1 MNRDKF
7 IDAIIEEINSL
18 DNEYM
23 VELNNTYCEQQNYP
37 DDRIY
42 NNDDSFLDEN
52 FSSVND
58 AVRAVSYGEYK
69 YSDKY
74 VKFNGYGNLES
85 FTHLTDADLCEHAST
100 IAEHVADN
108 YRRYEHI
115 FSLDESDFEDTDDE
129 TDEDDDTYLEP

>member
-7 IDAIIEEINSL
+7 LDAIIEEINSFDSDDML
-18 DNEYM
+18 
-23 VELNNTYCEQQNYP
+23 ELNNTYCEQKNYSYY
-37 DDRIY
+37 RIY
-42 NNDDSFLDEN
+42 NNDDSFLNEN
-52 FSSVND
+52 FSSVTD

-85 FTHLTDADLCEHAST
+85 FSYVTDDELCDEVYEIADN
-100 IAEHVADN
+100 VADN
-108 YRRYEHI
+108 FRKYEHI
-115 FSLDESDFEDTDDE
+115 FALNESDFENTDDE

>member
-7 IDAIIEEINSL
+7 LDAIIEEINSFSSE
-18 DNEYM
+18 DM
-23 VELNNTYCEQQNYP
+23 IELNNTYCDDQNYP

-42 NNDDSFLDEN
+42 QNDDSFLDEN
-52 FSSVND
+52 FSSVTD

-85 FTHLTDADLCEHAST
+85 FSYVTESDLCEDVAT
-100 IAEHVADN
+100 VAERVADN
-108 YRRYEHI
+108 FSNYEHV
-115 FSLDESDFEDTDDE
+115 FALDESDFEDIDDE